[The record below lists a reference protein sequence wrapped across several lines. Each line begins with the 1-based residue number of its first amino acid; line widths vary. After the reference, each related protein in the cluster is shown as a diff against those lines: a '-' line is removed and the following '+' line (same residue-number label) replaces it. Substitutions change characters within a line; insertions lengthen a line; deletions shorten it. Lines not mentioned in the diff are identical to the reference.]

1 MLVGVLMMHWKLV
14 LTILS
19 GVLFSGSAFGVE
31 IDHHKVV
38 YLGTADNGDGSS
50 TAFWAV
56 TENGCAIASSRARGR
71 GGGGGKPP
79 KDNCNSMSHFAVS
92 DFLCDDADLVWPLHG
107 ELFYTVI
114 VLDYCA
120 YSTCLETVY
129 KFNTGRSKPDG
140 PGDWFKYSNHTS
152 DPQTVQLEKDLTH
165 VFTVQFYNGGRYDE
179 GMVTAAIKSGK
190 KVPTGLVGGP
200 ACK

>member
-1 MLVGVLMMHWKLV
+1 MPMGVLIMNRKVV
-14 LTILS
+14 LTILCGALIS
-19 GVLFSGSAFGVE
+19 VSAFGVE
-31 IDHHKVV
+31 IDHHTVD
-38 YLGTADNGDGSS
+38 YLGTVNNGDGSS

-56 TENGCAIASSRARGR
+56 TENGCAVASSRARGG

-79 KDNCNSMSHFAVS
+79 KNNCNSMSHFAVS

-107 ELFYTVI
+107 ELFHTVI
-114 VLDYCA
+114 VPDCA
-120 YSTCLETVY
+120 NYTCLETVY

-152 DPQTVQLEKDLTH
+152 DPQTVQLEKGSTH

-200 ACK
+200 TCK